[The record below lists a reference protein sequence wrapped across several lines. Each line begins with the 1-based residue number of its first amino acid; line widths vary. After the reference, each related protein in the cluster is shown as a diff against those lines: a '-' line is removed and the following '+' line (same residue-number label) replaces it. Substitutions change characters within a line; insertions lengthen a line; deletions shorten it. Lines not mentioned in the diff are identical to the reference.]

1 MDYRRKLKEREE
13 NLISFLIKK
22 ANFSVPSDWKDNLL
36 VKPMEDGKMGSLHLF
51 PDGNTQIIDRKFG
64 SKISEVEFVDKDDV
78 LVSVAL
84 YVDTNFK
91 LYELDIW
98 KTDFSEIIEIPL
110 VFH

>member
-1 MDYRRKLKEREE
+1 
-13 NLISFLIKK
+13 
-22 ANFSVPSDWKDNLL
+22 
-36 VKPMEDGKMGSLHLF
+36 MEDGKMGSLHLF
-51 PDGNTQIIDRKFG
+51 PDGKTQIIDRKFG